1 MKTFPILMRAA
12 LVAVLPTAAGAALA
26 QPASGHHHHG
36 AAAPAAAVA
45 KAEMSEG
52 EVRRLD
58 PQQHRITLKH
68 GPIRNL
74 DMPAMTMVFQATDQA
89 RAMLVHMK
97 VGDKVRFTATNP
109 AGQLTVT
116 ELQPVR

>member
-1 MKTFPILMRAA
+1 
-12 LVAVLPTAAGAALA
+12 
-26 QPASGHHHHG
+26 
-36 AAAPAAAVA
+36 
-45 KAEMSEG
+45 MSEG
-52 EVRRLD
+52 EVRKLD

>member
-1 MKTFPILMRAA
+1 VKTSLILMSALFAA
-12 LVAVLPTAAGAALA
+12 LATFAQAALA
-26 QPASGHHHHG
+26 QSASGHGHHG
-36 AAAPAAAVA
+36 AAAAAPAAGA
-45 KAEMSEG
+45 KTEMSEG

-58 PQQHRITLKH
+58 PQQHKITLKH

-109 AGQLTVT
+109 GGQLTVT
-116 ELQPVR
+116 ELQPAR

>member
-1 MKTFPILMRAA
+1 MSALVAALATVAGTVLAQSAPGHGHHGAAVAAPAA
-12 LVAVLPTAAGAALA
+12 LVAPA
-26 QPASGHHHHG
+26 Q
-36 AAAPAAAVA
+36 
-45 KAEMSEG
+45 MSEG

-74 DMPAMTMVFQATDQA
+74 DMPAMTMVFLATDQA
-89 RAMLVHMK
+89 RAMLVHVK

-116 ELQPVR
+116 ELQPAR